1 MKEKI
6 IMCLILPA
14 VYAII
19 IAICVVGLLGIIL
32 RLIIT
37 ESFKWV
43 LSRLGM

>member
-1 MKEKI
+1 MKMI
-6 IMCLILPA
+6 ILEWA
-14 VYAII
+14 VIPMVYLVFML
-19 IAICVVGLLGIIL
+19 ICVLGMLGIIL